1 MSSKFL
7 SRCLRDTEGTGL
19 GCVGCGTVEK
29 GGVCQKKKKQD
40 GRRLNR
46 VQLDSD
52 SKERKWEVSL
62 GGRTVGQ
69 TAIWT

>member
-1 MSSKFL
+1 MA
-7 SRCLRDTEGTGL
+7 L
-19 GCVGCGTVEK
+19 GKRGEFA
-29 GGVCQKKKKQD
+29 KKKQD

-62 GGRTVGQ
+62 GGKTVGQ

>member
-1 MSSKFL
+1 MSSNFL
-7 SRCLRDTEGTGL
+7 NQCLRGTEGTGL
-19 GCVGCGTVEK
+19 GGRRCVTGEI
-29 GGVCQKKKKQD
+29 GGVAKKKQV

-62 GGRTVGQ
+62 GGKTVGQ

>member
-1 MSSKFL
+1 M
-7 SRCLRDTEGTGL
+7 RDTERTGL
-19 GCVGCGTVEK
+19 GGVGCGTGEK
-29 GGVCQKKKKQD
+29 GGVCQKKQD

-62 GGRTVGQ
+62 GGKTVGQ